1 MKKLLEILEIDSFSL
16 YSVKTEDLI
25 DYLDILKESF
35 NDDPESQEIEEQ
47 IVAFVDELE
56 MRGVL

>member
-1 MKKLLEILEIDSFSL
+1 M
-16 YSVKTEDLI
+16 KTEDLI